1 MKPRPT
7 QVWYPGKVLPWSSLT
22 IEQFGREVPSKGPD
36 GCYGFIPMY
45 ETEEAAR
52 AAFPGD
58 VILSFRLMPP
68 DATPPDTM
76 PKPKKR
82 KARKGAK

>member
-22 IEQFGREVPSKGPD
+22 TEQFGREVQSKGPD

-52 AAFPGD
+52 AAFPYE
-58 VILSFRLMPP
+58 VILTHRLMPP
-68 DATPPDTM
+68 EVT

>member
-1 MKPRPT
+1 MKPLPT
-7 QVWYPGKVLPWSSLT
+7 QVWYPGKVLPWY
-22 IEQFGREVPSKGPD
+22 

-52 AAFPGD
+52 AAFPYE
-58 VILSFRLMPP
+58 VILTYRLLPP
-68 DATPPDTM
+68 DIKPPEVT